1 VEIIGLFD
9 PPNEDKLSEIYP
21 EGTPFMLYEVE
32 HEGIRS
38 TAFGDS
44 HQASVMVGAAD
55 RKDNPKQYRVFGR
68 LAEQTKQVAHGD
80 LPALVTIKKE
90 GRALTW
96 APVGTSEDVPF

>member
-1 VEIIGLFD
+1 MGLFD

-38 TAFGDS
+38 TAYGDS
-44 HQASVMVGAAD
+44 HQASVVVGPAD
-55 RKDNPKQYRVFGR
+55 RKGDNKQYKVFGR
-68 LAEQTKQVAHGD
+68 LAEQTKQVAPGD

-96 APVGTSEDVPF
+96 EPVTSSGEDIPF